1 MAIAGGVQIVHA
13 RSQIGR
19 HEERYENRHADH
31 LAQVECTNEA
41 LRTFGQTQ
49 ERARRDVI
57 LRMVDFLKRNAKKVK
72 VSEQLIVDGLEASI
86 TRVLSTAKLDPDV
99 TGWIQGFVN
108 SAVAGGGAAVG
119 IGAAVTEFGKASTGT
134 AISALRGAAAEK
146 AKLAFL
152 GGGSLAAGG
161 GGMRLGAIT
170 RNSVVAGSA
179 LFVAGLAV
187 KNRGTKASTEAHEFL
202 TEVDV
207 AIAQLDQ
214 RDQLLCGVQ
223 ERSRELDGILAR
235 LAAQATEAID
245 LLESEPLDMER
256 HAGRLQASL
265 VLVNSVREVATTP
278 VADED
283 GNLDVNSDH
292 LVFKYRN
299 ADSEAAND

>member
-1 MAIAGGVQIVHA
+1 MAKSPIPYVGIISGAVAGSAGAAVAIAGGVQIVHA

-119 IGAAVTEFGKASTGT
+119 IGRCHRVREGQYRNQ
-134 AISALRGAAAEK
+134 ISA
-146 AKLAFL
+146 
-152 GGGSLAAGG
+152 
-161 GGMRLGAIT
+161 
-170 RNSVVAGSA
+170 
-179 LFVAGLAV
+179 
-187 KNRGTKASTEAHEFL
+187 
-202 TEVDV
+202 
-207 AIAQLDQ
+207 
-214 RDQLLCGVQ
+214 
-223 ERSRELDGILAR
+223 
-235 LAAQATEAID
+235 
-245 LLESEPLDMER
+245 
-256 HAGRLQASL
+256 
-265 VLVNSVREVATTP
+265 
-278 VADED
+278 
-283 GNLDVNSDH
+283 
-292 LVFKYRN
+292 
-299 ADSEAAND
+299 